1 MQTLE
6 KMKIMITKQCLFPSC
21 HNIAQNGS
29 CYCDVHQ
36 KDTAPKGNGNK
47 KPFASAK
54 RSSENFYNTS
64 RWRTLRRKHIEK
76 EPYCVRCGSELD
88 LTVDHI
94 QNADG
99 IERLFFNENNLQT
112 RCRTCHNQ
120 KTLAEIQ
127 HRQSLLC
134 NHTAKN
140 CLL

>member
-1 MQTLE
+1 
-6 KMKIMITKQCLFPSC
+6 MITKQCLFPAC
-21 HNIAQNGS
+21 HNMAVNNTAYCEIHANCGKNGGNS
-29 CYCDVHQ
+29 G
-36 KDTAPKGNGNK
+36 KNGNGR

-76 EPYCVRCGSELD
+76 EPYCVRCGSEQD

-99 IERLFFNENNLQT
+99 NQRLFFNENNLQT
-112 RCRTCHNQ
+112 LCRTCHNQ

-127 HRQSLLC
+127 QRTAEKADYALY
-134 NHTAKN
+134 TAKN